1 MAVQME
7 SLQPGSHKLLLFRC
21 GGRPLL
27 LSGDRIPQGLH
38 QFQTLGQREIQQFR
52 THRLQRQ
59 ATGSKQLTHPSQNI
73 PYAPY
78 HPSPSM
84 AVNTAALKTFAPAMR
99 RQLMEAVG
107 RKLDLLLNSQTPDT
121 LSTYAKQIAEL
132 RDEQEKSREQLLERV
147 AYTWFNRLCA
157 LRYLDAKG
165 WHPFGCKVLMPAD
178 DSETQPELL
187 KLMRSGSL
195 PDDLKAFTN
204 EQRLN
209 QLLDGQ
215 IPTAISGGDAQ
226 GEVYREL
233 VLAACRSY
241 HNLLPD
247 LFEGLDDASELLL
260 PDDLLTEGSIA
271 GSFRSAI
278 SDSDCDDVEII
289 GWLYQFYISEKK
301 DEVIGKVVKSE
312 DIPAATQL
320 FTPNWIVKYMVQNT
334 IGAQWLATYPDS
346 PLREQMEFYIEP
358 AEQTD
363 EVKAK
368 LAEIT
373 PTSLNPEEL
382 TLMDPAC
389 GSGHIL
395 VEAYEIFKAIYL
407 EQGYQLREIPKL
419 IFEKNLFGLDIDERA
434 AQLTIFCLLMKGRA
448 DDRRL
453 FDRGIKL
460 NVMALKDSTDFD
472 AVGLAKHTNLSDFGL
487 QLNDL
492 IELKNLFE
500 NATTLGSLIQVDG
513 LLATNLSALKK
524 LSDVVGHGLF
534 AKEACKHLEPLVQQA
549 ELLAARYCT
558 VVANPPYMGS
568 RYHIPIVKSFLKKHY
583 SGYEKDVFSA
593 FIDRGLSLSKPQGRL
608 GFMSPFVW
616 MFISSHQDLRKRLI
630 DRETITTLIQLE
642 YSGFEGATVPI
653 CTFTLQKDH
662 VTGQKGCFIRLSDFR
677 GSANQAPKSLE
688 AIQDRDCGWFFEVSQ
703 DEFKKI
709 PGTPVA
715 YWVSKRVRDTFSGS
729 KVSDLGKTR
738 VGCQTS
744 DNNRFLRLW
753 HEVSQSKACFTAR
766 DRSEASVSQ
775 RKWFPYNKGGSYRKW
790 SGNLE
795 YIINW
800 ENDGKEVFDYAR
812 ELYGSP
818 TRTVKN
824 GEYYFLPSITW
835 SKISSGIPSFRY
847 QPPGAVFDVAGAS
860 LFFNSKSSRD
870 LLLSQLNSA
879 LCIQQ
884 LAAISPTL
892 NYETSHISALPI
904 AKKNLI
910 PEEVASRICDL
921 AIMKTS
927 QDWNSFERSWNFRA
941 LPLLEAASAESP
953 SLESSYNN
961 WITDNKSSIAEMMIV
976 EEENNKLYIDAY
988 SLSEELSPI
997 VSMEQITLTINP
1009 AYRYSG
1015 DSTEEEKWERFQ
1027 SDSMAELLSYATG
1040 CMMGRYSLDHP
1051 GLILADS
1058 RSNQDEQIAAYEAK
1072 VGKPISEIQFKP
1084 DADAIIPVLDG
1095 EWFEDDIVARTREFL
1110 KVTFPESSVA
1120 ENLRFIED
1128 SIGKDIRKYF
1138 CKDFYKDHLQTYKK
1152 RPIYWMVQSPKAGFA
1167 CLIYL
1172 HRYTPDTLLQ
1182 VLNNYFRPYLQKLEA
1197 RQEQLERDQNND
1209 ALPKREQT
1217 AARKEAEK
1225 ITKVLKECQAWEQ
1238 DALLPLAQ
1246 QRIELDLDDG
1256 VKVNYLKLQEVLAK
1270 IPGLA
1275 AKGD

>member
-1 MAVQME
+1 
-7 SLQPGSHKLLLFRC
+7 
-21 GGRPLL
+21 
-27 LSGDRIPQGLH
+27 
-38 QFQTLGQREIQQFR
+38 
-52 THRLQRQ
+52 
-59 ATGSKQLTHPSQNI
+59 
-73 PYAPY
+73 
-78 HPSPSM
+78 M

-178 DSETQPELL
+178 GSETQPELL
-187 KLMRSGSL
+187 KLMRSGSF
-195 PDDLKAFTN
+195 PADLQAFTN

-215 IPTAISGGDAQ
+215 IPTAIPGGEAQ

-241 HNLLPD
+241 HHLLPD

-368 LAEIT
+368 LAETT

-407 EQGYQLREIPKL
+407 EQGYQQREIAKL
-419 IFEKNLFGLDIDERA
+419 ILEKNLFGIDIDDRA
-434 AQLTIFCLLMKGRA
+434 AQLTTFALLMKGRC

-453 FDRGIKL
+453 LERGPKT
-460 NVMALKDSTDFD
+460 NVIALQENNDFD
-472 AVGLAKHTNLSDFGL
+472 AEGL
-487 QLNDL
+487 
-492 IELKNLFE
+492 IR
-500 NATTLGSLIQVDG
+500 
-513 LLATNLSALKK
+513 ATNLSSHGVTLNDIRDLGNIFKYAKTHGSLLLIPDQVSHKLPVIKQLAEAAKKEMVASAELMKLKI
-524 LSDVVGHGLF
+524 F
-534 AKEACKHLEPLVQQA
+534 IRQA
-549 ELLAARYCT
+549 EMLVAKHDA

-568 RYHIPIVKSFLKKHY
+568 KFYNSELKHFVKTS
-583 SGYEKDVFSA
+583 YEKGKADLCSA
-593 FIDRGLSLSKPQGRL
+593 FTLRNIRQTKSGGRVGMITIPSWMFLSSFEQFRRSIYQDAPISSLVHNGRGVWGSDFGSCAYVLRRSSPQELSGRFLRLFDQQGSVASNEELKIRFHVNKRFLIPNNEFKRIPGAPVSYWASDRLRNAFQSMPSLSEL
-608 GFMSPFVW
+608 
-616 MFISSHQDLRKRLI
+616 
-630 DRETITTLIQLE
+630 
-642 YSGFEGATVPI
+642 FE
-653 CTFTLQKDH
+653 
-662 VTGQKGCFIRLSDFR
+662 
-677 GSANQAPKSLE
+677 
-688 AIQDRDCGWFFEVSQ
+688 
-703 DEFKKI
+703 
-709 PGTPVA
+709 PV
-715 YWVSKRVRDTFSGS
+715 
-729 KVSDLGKTR
+729 
-738 VGCQTS
+738 VGLQTS
-744 DNNRFLRLW
+744 DNERFLRRW
-753 HEVSQSKACFTAR
+753 FEVDRCKSKLNNTEQNNNEDASQKWFAYQKGGDF
-766 DRSEASVSQ
+766 
-775 RKWFPYNKGGSYRKW
+775 RKWF
-790 SGNLE
+790 GN
-795 YIINW
+795 YDFVVNW
-800 ENDGKEVFDYAR
+800 EHNGHEIKNFRGANGKLLSRPQNE
-812 ELYGSP
+812 G
-818 TRTVKN
+818 
-824 GEYYFLPSITW
+824 YYFREGLTWTAVSSSYFSVRYCPAGSIGSNAGMMVYGDSVQLKSLLSLMNSSLTSYIVSCISQTLNFDQGII
-835 SKISSGIPSFRY
+835 SKIPLKFLPVDEI
-847 QPPGAVFDVAGAS
+847 AS
-860 LFFNSKSSRD
+860 HLITKS
-870 LLLSQLNSA
+870 L
-879 LCIQQ
+879 
-884 LAAISPTL
+884 T
-892 NYETSHISALPI
+892 
-904 AKKNLI
+904 
-910 PEEVASRICDL
+910 
-921 AIMKTS
+921 
-927 QDWNSFERSWNFRA
+927 DWDAYERSWNFKS
-941 LPLLEAASAESP
+941 LPFLSS
-953 SLESSYNN
+953 SLEKQRSLQSCYES
-961 WITDNKSSIAEMMIV
+961 WLARNKSDITEMQQL
-976 EEENNKLYIDAY
+976 EQKNNCLLIEAY
-988 SLSEELSPI
+988 GLTEELDIDVPI
-997 VSMEQITLTINP
+997 EQITLTVNP
-1009 AYRYSG
+1009 AYRYGG
-1015 DSTEEEKWERFQ
+1015 DGTKKEKWDRFQ
-1027 SDSMAELLSYATG
+1027 SDSMSELLSYATG

-1058 RSNQDEQIAAYEAK
+1058 RSNQDEQLAAYEAK
-1072 VGKPISEIQFKP
+1072 IGKSISEIQFKP

-1197 RQEQLERDQNND
+1197 RQEQLERDQNNE

-1256 VKVNYLKLQEVLAK
+1256 VKVNYLKLQEVLAR